1 MIHRLRVEQDGKYNT
16 IHRIYLDDK
25 KIEGVCS
32 FNFEIQ
38 PGQAPKVNMEVLG
51 GASFDIVADVDIT
64 TSHSLYDSYKL
75 IKSELLR
82 RGDLYDST
90 LKSIESTLKEFGNN
104 KKYDSKKLSK
114 AILNRVIGVE

>member
-1 MIHRLRVEQDGKYNT
+1 MISRLRVEQDGKYNT

-25 KIEGVCS
+25 KIEGACS
-32 FNFEIQ
+32 FDFEIQ
-38 PGQAPKVNMEVLG
+38 PGQIPKANIGVLS

-64 TSHSLYDSYKL
+64 TSNSLYDSYKL

-90 LKSIESTLKEFGNN
+90 LKSIESALEEFGNN

-114 AILNRVIGVE
+114 AILNRMIGVK